1 MNTSN
6 LPRIILAAH
15 GISNRSQ
22 ALVYIN
28 GEIFL
33 ASEHPLCVFQY
44 LLKHNKLDDF
54 LYKFYKDK
62 LSKEEIDNII
72 YDAKYHYKCFPG
84 DIFDILCEYNGWDTS
99 IINLPIAFGHYVKN
113 FKGEEAIYLILNSIN
128 NVPINTVL
136 SALINKYP
144 NIPIFDDDESH
155 YNVLYSPPPT
165 NNEEF
170 EHGKDLQCTIT
181 FQYPSINNKF
191 GLETNSVEQINWLL
205 EIIIPNLLENDNN
218 ILSSSGGVDNVDSLA
233 SNGVLTLYIHFEY
246 DKIKKDASKLQQVKT
261 YLQKFFIR
269 INTLFQNQKLLKN
282 SATSLPPL
290 EYDII
295 QLLNVKFNLANLKV
309 QFGFDAYL

>member
-54 LYKFYKDK
+54 LYEFYKDK

-72 YDAKYHYKCFPG
+72 YDTKYHHKCFPG

-99 IINLPIAFGHYVKN
+99 IINLPIALGHYVKN

-155 YNVLYSPPPT
+155 YNVLYSPPST

-170 EHGKDLQCTIT
+170 EHGKDLQCTIML
-181 FQYPSINNKF
+181 QYPPINNKS
-191 GLETNSVEQINWLL
+191 GLKTNSVEQINWLL
-205 EIIIPNLLENDNN
+205 EIIIPDLLENDNN
-218 ILSSSGGVDNVDSLA
+218 ILSSSRGVDNVDSLA
-233 SNGVLTLYIHFEY
+233 SNGVLTLDIHFEY

-269 INTLFQNQKLLKN
+269 INTLFKNRQLLKN
-282 SATSLPPL
+282 SVTSLPSL

-295 QLLNVKFNLANLKV
+295 QLLNVKFNLASLKV